1 MKADRQIDGIP
12 ANIDAKCDNVV
23 ECRDAN
29 PGKAL
34 SLIGARMT
42 PHESSIPVGL
52 CQCGC
57 GQKTTISSRT
67 QRRYGWIK
75 GVPKEFVLGH
85 KRKPMAADAI
95 PFKINGTYCRVISL
109 TQGQFAVVEESDYWS
124 LMEWKWWA
132 QWCPDTQSF
141 YAVGSRQINGKR
153 VRRAMGSVI
162 LGLPV
167 GLKADHENHETLFNV
182 RWNLRPANQQQNRCN
197 CLSTPHS
204 TPFKGVCRQ
213 KGSKTFRV
221 QIGAHGVKHYLG
233 MSKTA
238 EDGARIYDEAAKRLH
253 GEFAWTN

>member
-1 MKADRQIDGIP
+1 
-12 ANIDAKCDNVV
+12 
-23 ECRDAN
+23 
-29 PGKAL
+29 
-34 SLIGARMT
+34 MT

-57 GQKTTISSRT
+57 GQKTTVSR
-67 QRRYGWIK
+67 QNHRKFGWIK
-75 GVPKEFVLGH
+75 GQPKEFVFGH
-85 KRKPMAADAI
+85 KRKPLANYAA
-95 PFKINGTYCRVISL
+95 PFKINGVYCRVILL
-109 TQGQFAVVEESDYWS
+109 TQGQCAVVQESDYWS

-132 QWCPDTQSF
+132 QWCPDTKSF
-141 YAVGSRQINGKR
+141 YAVGSRQINGKW

-204 TPFKGVCRQ
+204 TPFKGVC
-213 KGSKTFRV
+213 KETNSKRFRA
-221 QIGAHGVKHYLG
+221 QITSQGVKHYLG
-233 MSKTA
+233 LFKTEELA
-238 EDGARIYDEAAKRLH
+238 ARAYDEAARRLH